1 MNQLSADEPDLRCH
15 AAQIVGRQLLH
26 RETNPPQTLQPVT
39 SSGVGGAG
47 E

>member
-1 MNQLSADEPDLRCH
+1 MNQLSADEPDLCR

-26 RETNPPQTLQPVT
+26 RETNPPQRLQPVT